1 LVEDGV
7 MQPRDYREY
16 SAEGALIAGGGAAI
30 LLQLGDPVVAAG
42 VAAHSDF
49 SSEPMRRLRH
59 TLAYVYAIGL
69 GDPGHAAGAA
79 RTVNRAHAP
88 VPGAFDPDH
97 QLWVAATLYA
107 VGMRMHT
114 LLFGRMPAQLADEV
128 YARSAQLGT
137 ALQLP
142 PELWPPDRAA
152 FALYWK
158 DAVAR
163 LEVTDEARDVAERLL
178 NPVAAPFWLRLA
190 MPLGRV
196 VTAGLLP
203 ASVRVAYGLPDEPRK
218 FRTAIR
224 VLRVLARIT
233 PRRVRALPSR
243 LLGPQRG

>member
-1 LVEDGV
+1 

-49 SSEPMRRLRH
+49 STEPMRRLRH

-69 GDPGHAAGAA
+69 GDPSHAAGAA

-142 PELWPPDRAA
+142 PELWPRDRAA

-178 NPVAAPFWLRLA
+178 HPPVAPFWLRLA

-203 ASVRVAYGLPDEPRK
+203 ASVRDAYGLPDEPRK
-218 FRTAIR
+218 FRAAIR

-243 LLGPQRG
+243 LLGPQHG